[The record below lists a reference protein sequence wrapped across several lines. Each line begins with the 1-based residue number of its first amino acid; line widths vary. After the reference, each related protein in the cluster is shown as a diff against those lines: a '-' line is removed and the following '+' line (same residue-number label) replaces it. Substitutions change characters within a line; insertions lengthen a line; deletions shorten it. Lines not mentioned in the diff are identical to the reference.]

1 MKGDRIWLNISLV
14 HNLGTM
20 VGFGNFFIGNRAFR
34 SNNIKNLK
42 SLSSA
47 EHDGRLAEYGAIY
60 LSIYLSITK
69 QSDIFIYEID

>member
-1 MKGDRIWLNISLV
+1 MKGDRIWLNIPLV
-14 HNLGTM
+14 HNLGKM
-20 VGFGNFFIGNRAFR
+20 VGFGNFLFGIRAFR
-34 SNNIKNLK
+34 SYNIKNLK

-60 LSIYLSITK
+60 LSIFLSA